1 MKDRDCKNCIYANY
15 KDEYDNGC
23 TKWECEYISK
33 QEAIKLL
40 DQIVLCKDC
49 KHYGTH
55 KWSGGEFKACT
66 KILGAEPPKKPDDF
80 CSNGERR

>member
-1 MKDRDCKNCIYANY
+1 MDRDCKNCIHNTP
-15 KDEYDNGC
+15 DGC
-23 TKWECEYISK
+23 ESWECEYINRR
-33 QEAIKLL
+33 EAIKLL
-40 DQIVLCKDC
+40 DQIVLCKDY

-66 KILGAEPPKKPDDF
+66 KILGAEPPRKPDDF